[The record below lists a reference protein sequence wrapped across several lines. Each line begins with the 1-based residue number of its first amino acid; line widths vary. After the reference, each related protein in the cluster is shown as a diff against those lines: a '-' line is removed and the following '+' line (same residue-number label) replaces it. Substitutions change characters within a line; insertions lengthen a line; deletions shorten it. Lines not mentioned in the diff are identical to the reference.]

1 MSLRG
6 RLLAY
11 LIGIHV
17 LFAALAGWLLW
28 DQRVYWL
35 AVEPVLLISVFVGA
49 RLVSAINVPLQLIRT
64 GAELLEER
72 DFTSSF
78 LEVGQPEMDGLV
90 RVYNRMVE
98 QLREE
103 RLRLLEQ
110 NLFLG
115 KVLAASPAGVV
126 TLDFDGRIEL
136 LNPSAERLL
145 GVAEAQAVGKEPR
158 LLPSS
163 LGAALSSVGVDT
175 SEVVPLDGR
184 RRIKISR
191 AEFFDRGFGKS
202 FFVLEELTEELRNSE
217 KAAYEKLIRMM
228 SHEVNNTV
236 GATGSLLET
245 FEGYSAQLSTEDS
258 RDFTEALLVARSR
271 LEHLRAFMA
280 GFAEMV
286 RLPPPEKR
294 PVDVKR
300 LLEELLL
307 LLRPELEHRNIA
319 CEWIAP
325 APVPPVAMDRNQ
337 MEQVL
342 VNVLKNSMEAI
353 GTDGQITIE
362 LAPNGGRPSLS
373 IRDTGGGIPEDVRAK
388 LFTPFFST
396 KRDGR
401 GLGLTLIHE
410 ILRHHDFEFALQDR
424 EPGAEFRIRLR

>member
-11 LIGIHV
+11 LIAIHL
-17 LFAALAGWLLW
+17 LFAALAVWLLW

-35 AVEPVLLISVFVGA
+35 AVEPVLLVSVLVGA
-49 RLVSAINVPLQLIRT
+49 RLARAVSVPLQLIRT

-72 DFTSSF
+72 DFSSSF
-78 LEVGQPEMDGLV
+78 IEVGQPEMDGLV
-90 RVYNRMVE
+90 RIYNRMVV

-163 LGAALSSVGVDT
+163 LGAALSSVAVDA
-175 SEVVPLDGR
+175 SEMVPLDGR

-191 AEFFDRGFGKS
+191 AEFFDRGFAKS

-236 GATGSLLET
+236 GAAGSLLET
-245 FEGYSAQLSTEDS
+245 FEGYSTQLRTEDS

-271 LEHLRAFMA
+271 LDHLRAFMA

-319 CEWIAP
+319 CKWIEA
-325 APVPPVAMDRNQ
+325 APVPPVVMDRNQ

-362 LAPNGGRPSLS
+362 LAPDSGRPSLS

-410 ILRHHDFEFALQDR
+410 ILRHHDFEFALHNHDG
-424 EPGAEFRIRLR
+424 GAEFRIQLR